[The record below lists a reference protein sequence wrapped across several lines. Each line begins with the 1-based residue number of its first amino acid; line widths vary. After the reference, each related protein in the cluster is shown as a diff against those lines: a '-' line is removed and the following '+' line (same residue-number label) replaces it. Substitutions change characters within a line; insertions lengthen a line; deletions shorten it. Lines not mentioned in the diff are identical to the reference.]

1 MFALNCALFVPA
13 CDDSLV
19 YLVDGTAHGAFL
31 VAAEVEASFFGVVTQ
46 KLLHFILSGC
56 HLFQQIAAYAIPVQM
71 VVSALF
77 ADKTEI
83 FRIEDDVVEYILA
96 DIGIAFITQSQF
108 GYRAARV
115 GKV

>member
-1 MFALNCALFVPA
+1 M
-13 CDDSLV
+13 
-19 YLVDGTAHGAFL
+19 
-31 VAAEVEASFFGVVTQ
+31 
-46 KLLHFILSGC
+46 
-56 HLFQQIAAYAIPVQM
+56 FQQIATYAIPVQM

-77 ADKTEI
+77 ADKAEI

-108 GYRAARV
+108 GSRAARV